1 MESIERYK
9 RIFHRLA
16 LPYDPKAAEKIYTYI
31 ALLKKWNVRINL
43 TASNEWSSIEP
54 LLLEG
59 IWASRLYPENAVSHL
74 DLGSGAGFPAIPLKI
89 MVPRMRLDMIESRL
103 KKVSFLETAVSELG
117 LSESS
122 AFHGRITDYLDKN
135 EIKWD
140 CISWKGL
147 KIKINDLLKLKKH
160 THRKTQFWIFHGRR
174 LAAEEP
180 EIVEKSL
187 RLLRR
192 EKFPYKSE
200 WKLSIYLPE

>member
-1 MESIERYK
+1 MERYK
-9 RIFHRLA
+9 KIFHRLA
-16 LPYDPKAAEKIYTYI
+16 LPFDPKAAEKIDTYI
-31 ALLKKWNVRINL
+31 ALMKKWNERINL
-43 TASNEWSSIEP
+43 TASNEWSLIEP

-59 IWASRLYPENAVSHL
+59 IWASRLYPEDAENLL

-89 MVPRMRLDMIESRL
+89 MVPRLKLDMIESRL
-103 KKVSFLETAVSELG
+103 KKVNFLETVVREIG

-122 AFHGRITDYLDKN
+122 AFHDRITDYLNKN
-135 EIKWD
+135 EKKWD

-147 KIKINDLLKLKKH
+147 KIKTNDLLKLKKH
-160 THRKTQFWIFHGRR
+160 THRKTQFWIFHGRQ

-192 EKFPYKSE
+192 ERFPYKSE

>member
-1 MESIERYK
+1 MERYK
-9 RIFHRLA
+9 KIFHRLA
-16 LPYDPKAAEKIYTYI
+16 LPFDPKAAEKIDTYI
-31 ALLKKWNVRINL
+31 ALMKKWNERINL
-43 TASNEWSSIEP
+43 TASNEWSLIEP

-59 IWASRLYPENAVSHL
+59 IWASRLYPEDAENLL

-89 MVPRMRLDMIESRL
+89 MVPRLKLDMIESRL
-103 KKVSFLETAVSELG
+103 KKVSFLETVVREIG

-122 AFHGRITDYLDKN
+122 AFHDRITDYLNKN
-135 EIKWD
+135 EKKWD

-147 KIKINDLLKLKKH
+147 KIKTNDLLKLKKH
-160 THRKTQFWIFHGRR
+160 THRKTQFWIFHGRQ

-192 EKFPYKSE
+192 ERFPYKSE